1 MIENDTFPK
10 GLDENVVRAISAKK
24 NEPQWMLDFRLKAFK
39 RWLDMSEPAW
49 SDNQY
54 PTINYQV
61 CSLAIDSTLRLCQ
74 DNLLLVFS
82 VP

>member
-1 MIENDTFPK
+1 MIESDTFPK

-39 RWLDMSEPAW
+39 KWLTMSEPAW
-49 SDNQY
+49 SDNEY

-61 CSLAIDSTLRLCQ
+61 SKPLWHLEA
-74 DNLLLVFS
+74 
-82 VP
+82 VPKEL